1 MGRGETSDVSGIP
14 TLNRLLTDIDEVKG
28 SHTKVQTEF
37 DDFKKVIDE
46 KVDEEIRLV
55 STFRLLG
62 ILSYFF
68 VYCYNFANTQGP
80 KYVPLIIR
88 LHYS

>member
-14 TLNRLLTDIDEVKG
+14 TLNRLLSDIDEVKG

-55 STFRLLG
+55 STSIVAWLRMWSVNIG
-62 ILSYFF
+62 
-68 VYCYNFANTQGP
+68 CT
-80 KYVPLIIR
+80 
-88 LHYS
+88 

>member
-14 TLNRLLTDIDEVKG
+14 TLNRLLTDIDEIKG
-28 SHTKVQTEF
+28 SHTKHQTEF

-55 STFRLLG
+55 ST
-62 ILSYFF
+62 
-68 VYCYNFANTQGP
+68 
-80 KYVPLIIR
+80 
-88 LHYS
+88 

>member
-1 MGRGETSDVSGIP
+1 MIHYYRYLFVTKKVLNYSELHFSEMTSYKIY
-14 TLNRLLTDIDEVKG
+14 TLSDIDEVKG

-55 STFRLLG
+55 ST
-62 ILSYFF
+62 
-68 VYCYNFANTQGP
+68 
-80 KYVPLIIR
+80 
-88 LHYS
+88 

>member
-28 SHTKVQTEF
+28 SHTKAQTEF

-55 STFRLLG
+55 STSIVAWLRMWSVNIG
-62 ILSYFF
+62 
-68 VYCYNFANTQGP
+68 CT
-80 KYVPLIIR
+80 
-88 LHYS
+88 

>member
-1 MGRGETSDVSGIP
+1 MTNERLETLEGDVNHVMGRGETSDVSGIP
-14 TLNRLLTDIDEVKG
+14 TLNRLLSDIDEVKG

-55 STFRLLG
+55 ST
-62 ILSYFF
+62 
-68 VYCYNFANTQGP
+68 
-80 KYVPLIIR
+80 
-88 LHYS
+88 

>member
-55 STFRLLG
+55 ST
-62 ILSYFF
+62 
-68 VYCYNFANTQGP
+68 
-80 KYVPLIIR
+80 
-88 LHYS
+88 

>member
-28 SHTKVQTEF
+28 SHNKVQTEF

-55 STFRLLG
+55 ST
-62 ILSYFF
+62 
-68 VYCYNFANTQGP
+68 
-80 KYVPLIIR
+80 
-88 LHYS
+88 

>member
-14 TLNRLLTDIDEVKG
+14 TLNRLLTDIDEIKG
-28 SHTKVQTEF
+28 SHTKHQTEF

-55 STFRLLG
+55 SNN
-62 ILSYFF
+62 IFF
-68 VYCYNFANTQGP
+68 STVRTCSPGMYC
-80 KYVPLIIR
+80 
-88 LHYS
+88 